1 LKRDSLL
8 GDLREERLERL
19 SLHSPK
25 RDSFFVSKESLS
37 SLSRET
43 LLRVLRDSL
52 WRQRERRLQERLS
65 LGRLERRETLSS
77 LQRERRLQERLSLGR
92 LDSLLGDLREE
103 RVSLERRER
112 VSLETKR
119 ESLLREC
126 VYLTHTPESV

>member
-1 LKRDSLL
+1 MKRDSLL

-65 LGRLERRETLSS
+65 LGRL
-77 LQRERRLQERLSLGR
+77 
-92 LDSLLGDLREE
+92 DSLLGDLREE

-119 ESLLREC
+119 ESLLRES